1 MRVHKYV
8 CASLI
13 YQSQLQSLVAFLMSK
28 GTKQVVR
35 VFSLAKLQKIVV
47 FLRCKDTKQ
56 VVRVLQI
63 LNPVNRYYCYIIRLV
78 LFIIYDIFFIL
89 HR

>member
-1 MRVHKYV
+1 
-8 CASLI
+8 
-13 YQSQLQSLVAFLMSK
+13 MSK